1 MRRLFSN
8 TAKTLVA
15 GLLCAVCMLALYA
28 ATRKPLQKSVK
39 ELPAPR
45 QPEKVLLG
53 QDDKGEPVYYDLN
66 PRVVPLG
73 GGRYAFKW
81 MGLKGQELTEIYS
94 RPDAIDVVVEA
105 ALQKVEDG
113 RHEFNYKVRVLRTSP
128 RDLSGYYVQTFSPTA
143 KAAPLFGVRITKG
156 PTHNAV
162 PKEFSFGRWF
172 SFGLISDQRKVTPGQ
187 AIELVI
193 LAADLPGVV
202 ECRANASIVRY
213 STASEELPD
222 AFLDVIVRHD
232 AWPRGYTIG
241 PDERLAKMSLE
252 GRLKYL
258 VEHLPQMLELGWIEN
273 QKVMDWYEANLK
285 AGKAAEVRARAEID
299 FKRNLITSEVLALM
313 TYLTR

>member
-1 MRRLFSN
+1 MGPLSSN

-15 GLLCAVCMLALYA
+15 GLLCAVCMLALHA

-45 QPEKVLLG
+45 QPEKVLVG

-66 PRVVPLG
+66 PRVVALG

-81 MGLKGQELTEIYS
+81 MSLKGQELTEIYS
-94 RPDAIDVVVEA
+94 RPDAIDVVVDGA
-105 ALQKVEDG
+105 CDKVHDNE
-113 RHEFNYKVRVLRTSP
+113 YKYAYNVRLLKTSP
-128 RDLSGYYVQTFSPTA
+128 RDLSGFMVQTFTD
-143 KAAPLFGVRITKG
+143 AAEAPAISGVHISHGTGR
-156 PTHNAV
+156 A
-162 PKEFSFGRWF
+162 KEFSVGRWF
-172 SFGLISDQRKVTPGQ
+172 GFGLLSDQTRVMPGQ

-232 AWPRGYTIG
+232 AWPHGYTIG

-273 QKVMDWYEANLK
+273 EKVMQRYNEELA
-285 AGKAAEVRARAEID
+285 AGKGAEVRARARAKAD
-299 FKRNLITSEVLALM
+299 FDRKLITSEALALM
-313 TYLTR
+313 TYLTK